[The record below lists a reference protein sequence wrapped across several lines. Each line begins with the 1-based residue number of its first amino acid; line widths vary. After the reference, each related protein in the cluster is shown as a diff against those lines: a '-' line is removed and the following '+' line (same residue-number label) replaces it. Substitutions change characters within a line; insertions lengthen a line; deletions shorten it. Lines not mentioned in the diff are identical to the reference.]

1 MDQTL
6 DRDSQRRRKIIP
18 RRGDPGQHT
27 PLRIT
32 FRSLKKNRLT
42 VITID
47 DASHLEMGVN
57 GLIYLNQMASRASLG
72 YGIAKVHMK
81 GY

>member
-6 DRDSQRRRKIIP
+6 DRDSQRRRKITP

-27 PLRIT
+27 PLGIT
-32 FRSLKKNRLT
+32 FGSLKKNRLT

-47 DASHLEMGVN
+47 GAGHLEMGVN
-57 GLIYLNQMASRASLG
+57 GLSYLNQMASRASLG
-72 YGIAKVHMK
+72 YGITKVHMK
-81 GY
+81 EC